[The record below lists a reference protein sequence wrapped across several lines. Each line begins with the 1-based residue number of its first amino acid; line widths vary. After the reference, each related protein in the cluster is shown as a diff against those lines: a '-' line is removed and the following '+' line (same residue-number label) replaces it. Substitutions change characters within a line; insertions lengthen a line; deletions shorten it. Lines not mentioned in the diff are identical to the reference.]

1 MSIVS
6 RIVLFIGS
14 MAALS
19 AIYFGYSGYLKTIP
33 SSTVIII
40 FTALAVAS
48 FSLLLVEH
56 WFTSPTHAI
65 TNSLSLLLVM
75 LPSYPNLSSLG
86 IWYYLIVIYAAT
98 VLILATLA
106 LILLGSG
113 VEESSGRAKLSQAL
127 KTFVARFGRARILYP
142 LVSLA
147 ALLAY
152 FDSQT
157 PAFLWLTLFALG
169 VAAFD
174 PRTALP
180 SFLAASKGAGSLV
193 GDVIGVQSR
202 HTFLAKLRQ
211 VRRSVKLYD
220 FVEFRVGD
228 DTSATRKGIIIDSWV
243 LNSEQWIKIIS
254 GKDVNASLGAQ
265 PVNEKVKRNAVHV
278 IQTEDTQHFL
288 DRFVGTVAEGSDI
301 LSLRFL
307 CASKQPIAE
316 GVLLEVTVGATKV
329 LYQVTQGMTKIEILE
344 SKNEAGLIVGN
355 AAQVGIWNPETLT
368 FDRFGWVPEINLPVY
383 LASDIDQVAVPPG
396 EILLGYVPRT
406 NYPILMDKQEAI
418 NCHLAVLGVTGTG
431 KSVFARDLIRRL
443 SADGMKFV
451 CVDFTGE
458 YRIKL
463 ADSNPLPLVQGQTAD
478 EIFTN
483 VDTVG
488 AQMALFANQRTPG
501 LIAQCENEIRE
512 AFKDA
517 IGAFRDAESNISLFE
532 LPDVS
537 NTNAILSYTRYFFKV
552 LFEMAKA
559 GELGGNQFGVVLEE
573 AHTVVPEWNF
583 VASEDKSAGALI
595 NQIGQIALQGRKY
608 GVGFLVIAQRTAN
621 VSKTVLTQCNSII
634 AFQQFDKTSADFLA
648 NYMGSGMVD
657 ALQSLPPRTAV
668 AVGKAFRSGLPMIFR
683 VSDIEEE
690 G

>member
-1 MSIVS
+1 MSIIS
-6 RIVLFIGS
+6 RIVLFVGS
-14 MAALS
+14 LAALA
-19 AIYFGYSGYLKTIP
+19 AIYVGFSGYLETVP

-40 FTALAVAS
+40 FTALAVSS

-65 TNSLSLLLVM
+65 TNSLSVLLVM
-75 LPSYPNLSSLG
+75 LPSYPSLSSLG
-86 IWYYLIVIYAAT
+86 IWYYVIVIYAAL
-98 VLILATLA
+98 VLLLATLA
-106 LILLGSG
+106 LILLGAAG
-113 VEESSGRAKLSQAL
+113 DEGGGAAKWSQIL
-127 KTFVARFGRARILYP
+127 KAFVARFGRARILYP
-142 LVSLA
+142 LVSVA

-152 FDSQT
+152 FDSQA

-180 SFLAASKGAGSLV
+180 SFLAIAKGTDSLV

-220 FVEFRVGD
+220 FVEFRAGD
-228 DTSATRKGIIIDSWV
+228 DTSTTRKGIIIDSWV
-243 LNSEQWIKIIS
+243 LNSEQWIKILS

-265 PVNEKVKRNAVHV
+265 RINEKVKRNAVHV

-307 CASKQPIAE
+307 YASKQPIAE

-329 LYQVTQGMTKIEILE
+329 LYQVTQGVTKVEVLE
-344 SKNEAGLIVGN
+344 SKNEAGLIVGT

-383 LASDIDQVAVPPG
+383 LAADIEEVPVPPG
-396 EILLGYVPRT
+396 EILLGYVPKT

-431 KSVFARDLIRRL
+431 KSVFSRDLIRRL
-443 SADGMKFV
+443 SADGMKFI

-458 YRIKL
+458 YRIKM
-463 ADSNPLPLVQGQTAD
+463 ANANAVPLVQGQVAHD
-478 EIFTN
+478 IFTN
-483 VDTVG
+483 VDAVG
-488 AQMALFANQRTPG
+488 AQMALFPNQRNPG
-501 LIAQCENEIRE
+501 FIAQWENEIRL
-512 AFKDA
+512 AFRNA
-517 IGAFRDAESNISLFE
+517 IAAFRDAESNVALFE

-537 NTNAILSYTRYFFKV
+537 NTNAILSYTRYFFKS
-552 LFEMAKA
+552 LFEMAK
-559 GELGGNQFGVVLEE
+559 GGDLGNIQFGVVLEE

-634 AFQQFDKTSADFLA
+634 AFQQFDRTSADFLA

-683 VSDIEEE
+683 VPDIQE
-690 G
+690 